1 MNKKDLLFYDA
12 YEDFYAMAKKSTAF
26 QNFCNDAFGED
37 FSQDGF
43 SDIKQINMILNYIP
57 QGEEVHILDVG
68 CGNGK
73 MLGYLQ
79 KKTGAYIHG
88 FDYSEQA
95 IQTAL
100 EQFKE
105 KMARYIYVIRK

>member
-12 YEDFYAMAKKSTAF
+12 YEGFYAMAKKSTAF

-73 MLGYLQ
+73 MLFDFFYTSIMLFTNISTDFFYQ
-79 KKTGAYIHG
+79 FYIFTHP
-88 FDYSEQA
+88 FLIWSF
-95 IQTAL
+95 L
-100 EQFKE
+100 FF
-105 KMARYIYVIRK
+105 